1 MSQGGTI
8 ALPPR
13 LKERGTSL
21 PPSALPRPPRSLK
34 PPRKIEYDRLSD
46 SELKARSQTPPK
58 ITSQSPYNSTTLK
71 RNELSCRDYHSPSK
85 NYMEMKEVLSFPKA
99 HFTLKR
105 KDYGSMNKT
114 EFSKPDF
121 TSTKNYQRLED
132 SSKNNKMSPEPNGY
146 KRSLLPSVR
155 KYSPGITQGSKNSRD
170 SVNSNESNNSN
181 NSNLRRSPIHLKVES
196 NCQQG
201 ISRTPSKYTSLNQQE
216 KNYLST
222 AAGRQ
227 QQQMQQPQT
236 KSNAI
241 LQPPIS
247 PNVMRTAASLPPK
260 PTDNKNTTRRGSSV
274 TRGENRYR
282 IQF

>member
-1 MSQGGTI
+1 MSPGGTI
-8 ALPPR
+8 PLPPR

-58 ITSQSPYNSTTLK
+58 ISSQSPYNSSTLK
-71 RNELSCRDYHSPSK
+71 RSELSRRDYHSPSK
-85 NYMEMKEVLSFPKA
+85 NYMEMKEVLSFPKS

-105 KDYGSMNKT
+105 KDYGSMNNT

-132 SSKNNKMSPEPNGY
+132 NSKSNKMSPEPNGY

-155 KYSPGITQGSKNSRD
+155 KYSPGCPGINQGSKNSRD

-196 NCQQG
+196 NSQQAL
-201 ISRTPSKYTSLNQQE
+201 SRTPSKYTALSQQE

-222 AAGRQ
+222 ARQ
-227 QQQMQQPQT
+227 QQQMQPQA

-241 LQPPIS
+241 LQAPTS

-260 PTDNKNTTRRGSSV
+260 PTDNKNTRRGSSV